1 MLHFKLQKANIW
13 FFNVL
18 CHVSVFILL
27 MYKQKI
33 NRERNCR
40 RSEIYWCQCRGGT
53 RLDLYGFRS
62 TPRPPRRSR
71 GAARVVN
78 SFTIIFYFNII
89 LQKLWP
95 NGFCP
100 PKTPMTKERKGFAA
114 NEKSWR
120 LADKRERKKKNL
132 GEHHWQFLF
141 YSLYC
146 FVEYNLW
153 FWSGVVWVMLSFVI
167 LWCGISLLENVN
179 VGFYT
184 TSLLNLFSN
193 SGPLYSFPTK

>member
-1 MLHFKLQKANIW
+1 MSWTTRPTTNVFMLHFKLQKAKIW
-13 FFNVL
+13 FLNVL

-40 RSEIYWCQCRGGT
+40 RSEIYWCYCRSGT

-62 TPRPPRRSR
+62 TPRPPRWSR
-71 GAARVVN
+71 GVAGVVN

-114 NEKSWR
+114 TRSHGGW
-120 LADKRERKKKNL
+120 LTREREKKKTW
-132 GEHHWQFLF
+132 GSITDIF
-141 YSLYC
+141 Y
-146 FVEYNLW
+146 FIFN
-153 FWSGVVWVMLSFVI
+153 I
-167 LWCGISLLENVN
+167 A
-179 VGFYT
+179 
-184 TSLLNLFSN
+184 LLNII
-193 SGPLYSFPTK
+193 